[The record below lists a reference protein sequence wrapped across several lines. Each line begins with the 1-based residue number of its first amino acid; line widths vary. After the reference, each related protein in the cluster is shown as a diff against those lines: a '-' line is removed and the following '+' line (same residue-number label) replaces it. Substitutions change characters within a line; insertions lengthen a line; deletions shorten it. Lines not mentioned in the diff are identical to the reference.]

1 MINILV
7 YNQYTCRF
15 SHHVYLCSYYS
26 FLPAF
31 QCFLRGSFYFS
42 LKKNLQH
49 SLSIG
54 LLVMK
59 SLFWSESI
67 SFFSLSLL
75 KNYYEIQESRL
86 AYFHFFLC
94 SLKIF
99 HYLTASCISVENQL
113 SDFCSFFSWKVLDV
127 PGTFF
132 FPSSVTF
139 AISLQFVKVFFHLF
153 WELFSHLVEYYF
165 CSIIFLLQDSNYM

>member
-31 QCFLRGSFYFS
+31 QCFLQGSFYFS

-86 AYFHFFLC
+86 VYFHFFFC

-113 SDFCSFFSWKVLDV
+113 SDICSFFSWKVLDV

-132 FPSSVTF
+132 FPY
-139 AISLQFVKVFFHLF
+139 L
-153 WELFSHLVEYYF
+153 
-165 CSIIFLLQDSNYM
+165 